1 MKSLIITCSI
11 LILSAACT
19 KPLPH
24 EAHDALAS
32 LRKIQ
37 ASTEVG
43 VNYQQYSSLLIDAQD
58 KVNNATR
65 VLGDGPVR
73 TEITLTMESYKDA
86 RDVWQEKLEGETQ
99 LTSVTDPG
107 KILIPKYSLKTTSE
121 YHYQVCD
128 ADKALHAIW
137 FDANLRLEKLSKLIP
152 N

>member
-1 MKSLIITCSI
+1 MKPLTII
-11 LILSAACT
+11 LILVMLTACT
-19 KPLPH
+19 KRVPQ

-43 VNYQQYSSLLIDAQD
+43 VNFQQYSSLLIEAKD

-65 VLGDGPVR
+65 VLEDGPLK
-73 TEITLTMESYKDA
+73 TEIMLAMDSYKDA
-86 RDVWQEKLEGETQ
+86 GDVWQEKIKGEAQ

-107 KILIPKYSLKTTSE
+107 KTLIPKYSLKTTSE

-128 ADKALHAIW
+128 TEKALQTIW
-137 FDANLRLEKLSKLIP
+137 FLASLRLEKLSQLIP
-152 N
+152 S